1 MRAVWR
7 LQDLAVAWLPPLA
20 PRICSS
26 GALVP
31 APSRARRV
39 SLHVHAKHRTARALP
54 LPLLI
59 IPARADMCVWCVAEL
74 HVALPGGGVLIILL
88 ALALALALAPG
99 TGTGNMHQA
108 TSMLCVYTAMEVE
121 VELEVV

>member
-1 MRAVWR
+1 MRAVWG

-20 PRICSS
+20 PHIRSS

-54 LPLLI
+54 LPLPLHI
-59 IPARADMCVWCVAEL
+59 IPARADMCVWYVAEL
-74 HVALPGGGVLIILL
+74 HVALPGGGFLIILL
-88 ALALALALAPG
+88 ALALAP
-99 TGTGNMHQA
+99 GTGNMHEA
-108 TSMLCVYTAMEVE
+108 TSMLCIYTTMEVD
-121 VELEVV
+121 